1 MKTYVFKVELEQDD
15 NRWVAEIPSL
25 NSVTEG
31 DTRGEALEA
40 LKELARAYLEV
51 SLEYGDSLP
60 QPTGARTALPG
71 VAPS

>member
-25 NSVTEG
+25 DCVTEG
-31 DTRGEALEA
+31 DTRGETLEA
-40 LKELARAYLEV
+40 LKELARTYLEV
-51 SLEYGDSLP
+51 SLQHRDSLP
-60 QPTGARTALPG
+60 QPTGARTGLPG